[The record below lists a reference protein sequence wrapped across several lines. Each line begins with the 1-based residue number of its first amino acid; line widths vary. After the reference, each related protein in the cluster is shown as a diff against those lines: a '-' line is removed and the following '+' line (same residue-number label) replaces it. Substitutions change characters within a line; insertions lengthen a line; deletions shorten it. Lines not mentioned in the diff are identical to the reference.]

1 MPDNENQKTLIQLHE
16 HNVRRQQKL
25 DRILELTSILKD
37 DVLPKYPIDGVN
49 KKEIIEFIEVVRM
62 TILEK

>member
-1 MPDNENQKTLIQLHE
+1 MPEKVNQETLIQLHE
-16 HNVRRQQKL
+16 HNIARQQKL

-37 DVLPKYPIDGVN
+37 DVLPKYSKDGVD
-49 KKEIIEFIEVVRM
+49 KKAIIEFIEVIRM

>member
-1 MPDNENQKTLIQLHE
+1 MSENVNKETLIQLHE
-16 HNVRRQQKL
+16 HNIRRQQKL
-25 DRILELTSILKD
+25 DKILELTSILKD
-37 DVLPKYPIDGVN
+37 DVLPKYPKDGVD